1 MPVILTPD
9 AFGMWLDSANVDAKT
24 AAALIA
30 PAQDDLFE
38 AYEIAPLVNRVAN
51 DGPELQAPYT
61 APAVAEAKPARKPKK
76 NELEKNKLTKSEP
89 EKDDKQ
95 TSLF

>member
-1 MPVILTPD
+1 
-9 AFGMWLDSANVDAKT
+9 MWLDSANVDAKT

-30 PAQDDLFE
+30 PAQDELFE

-51 DGPELQAPYT
+51 DGPEVQAPYT
-61 APAVAEAKPARKPKK
+61 APAVAEAKPARRPEERPRKTSSRKAK
-76 NELEKNKLTKSEP
+76 P

-95 TSLF
+95 SSLF